1 MPVNKR
7 KLYFYPNCRDIDFNG
22 LVGYIGG
29 YIGLFLGYS
38 LLQIPDL
45 IIFLSAMVKKC
56 FRKSVAHVTRSLS
69 QRTITHVDQIS
80 SNNIELGTTTRNADC
95 VYEHTLSSLQSELEQ
110 MSQNMVEFSREIRG
124 EVKVLKEKIEVL
136 EGHNLRK

>member
-1 MPVNKR
+1 MPANKR

-45 IIFLSAMVKKC
+45 IIFLSAMAKKC
-56 FRKSVAHVTRSLS
+56 FRKSVSRVTRSLS
-69 QRTITHVDQIS
+69 QRTITSVDQIS
-80 SNNIELGTTTRNADC
+80 SNNIELGITTRNIDC
-95 VYEHTLSSLQSELEQ
+95 VYEHTLSSELKQ

-124 EVKVLKEKIEVL
+124 ELKVLKEKNEIL
-136 EGHNLRK
+136 ERHNL